1 MKSSLNFAVLVVL
14 SLAAAS
20 TAALHVEVD
29 AKEQFYAFVG
39 RFNKKYANDN
49 EYQQRLAAFT
59 HNLAQIEAF
68 NAKYGE
74 KTQFGITQFSD
85 MTPTEFKERV
95 LMKKPGF
102 PVGQGTQASPSPFP
116 TPVVIPKTFD
126 WRNKTGILTPVY
138 DQGDCGSGW
147 AFSVAENLESLW
159 AIAGHGCDGGISN
172 EGFEVWITI
181 RLGLLVRPS
190 FTVTHH
196 NRYYQSIMNAGGL
209 ESAASYPYTAKTDRC
224 SFNSSDIAAKIWGY
238 MLVTRFGS
246 EPIMTGFL
254 SYLSPITGCGT
265 EFNHCLLAVG
275 YNLEA
280 NPPYWI
286 LRNSWGDKWGMKGYM
301 YLEFG
306 KDACGVAQKSFSGLN
321 F

>member
-1 MKSSLNFAVLVVL
+1 
-14 SLAAAS
+14 
-20 TAALHVEVD
+20 
-29 AKEQFYAFVG
+29 
-39 RFNKKYANDN
+39 
-49 EYQQRLAAFT
+49 
-59 HNLAQIEAF
+59 
-68 NAKYGE
+68 
-74 KTQFGITQFSD
+74 
-85 MTPTEFKERV
+85 
-95 LMKKPGF
+95 MKKPGF

-159 AIAGHGCDGGISN
+159 AIAGHGLIPMSAQQLIDCALAASGCDGGISN
-172 EGFEVWITI
+172 EGFE
-181 RLGLLVRPS
+181 
-190 FTVTHH
+190 
-196 NRYYQSIMNAGGL
+196 SIMNAGGL

-254 SYLSPITGCGT
+254 SYLSPITVCVDAFNWMSYTGGVFPAQGCGT